1 MSSSSSHDRFGPRCT
16 RERGT
21 PRRARPPERRD
32 EPRPPHEGQP
42 ARGRGRECGQASVEL
57 VALLPLIAAIAAL
70 GWQAVVAG
78 QAVWLAGS
86 AARAAARASAVG
98 ADARAAAR
106 GALPARL
113 RHGVAVASRG
123 EQGVRVTIAIPSI
136 VGAGRLGTVSARA
149 RLQDQTR

>member
-1 MSSSSSHDRFGPRCT
+1 
-16 RERGT
+16 
-21 PRRARPPERRD
+21 
-32 EPRPPHEGQP
+32 
-42 ARGRGRECGQASVEL
+42 

-123 EQGVRVTIAIPSI
+123 EQGVRVAIAIPSI
-136 VGAGRLGTVSARA
+136 VGAGPLGTVSARA